1 MTPYLAPLIGRAAEI
16 LDSWS
21 QAPEAFDHF
30 DLWTKLMGLIK
41 RSVDVDDGGES
52 YTDLDKTALTYFL

>member
-1 MTPYLAPLIGRAAEI
+1 MTPYLAPLVGRASEI

-41 RSVDVDDGGES
+41 RSVDVDDGGELYDGLNNS
-52 YTDLDKTALTYFL
+52 EPT

>member
-1 MTPYLAPLIGRAAEI
+1 MTPYLAPLVGRAVEI

-30 DLWTKLMGLIK
+30 DLWTRLMGLIK
-41 RSVDVDDGGES
+41 RSVEVDDGGEC
-52 YTDLDKTALTYFL
+52 YTGPNNTVPN